1 MVKRISGWWA
11 GIQPTTIVLGTG
23 LPVRHGSGHA
33 KRTQRAV
40 TACGATT
47 VAWPARAHRRTRGPG
62 EGGATTVGAAATHLV
77 RWRRWGLTR
86 AAGRLRGTRNAA
98 GHRRSKAAVG
108 SDGWG
113 GHRRGPAARG
123 GDRGGEG
130 PLV

>member
-77 RWRRWGLTR
+77 
-86 AAGRLRGTRNAA
+86 
-98 GHRRSKAAVG
+98 AAVG
-108 SDGWG
+108 AHPSG
-113 GHRRGPAARG
+113 GSTARDKKG
-123 GDRGGEG
+123 GGSSTFQGGG
-130 PLV
+130 GVRWLGRASTRSCS